1 MERVTVLPADT
12 YVVINKAIITNEVRK
27 TITMLYQPIIGY
39 SAVSLY
45 FTLLDDLD
53 KRELMSEDFTHY
65 HLMANMQLKLDD
77 IVRAREKLEGIG
89 LLKTYYKKGNVNNF
103 VYLIFSPLSPNE
115 FLNHPILNVVLYN
128 NLGKTEYDKLV
139 AYYKKP
145 TISFKDYTD
154 ITKRFNEVFDSV
166 SSGSYIS
173 NENIIDNEVGGIRLN
188 NILDFDLIISSIPS
202 ELVNQKCFNDETKEL
217 LNALACVYKID
228 SLNMQGL
235 IRSALNEKGMID
247 KLLIR
252 KLCRNFYQF
261 ENDGKL
267 PTLIYSKQPEY
278 LKKPIGDTSKK
289 AKMIYTFENVTPY
302 DFLRSAYNNAEPT
315 IRDLTLIEKLMV
327 DQQLKPGVVNVL
339 IDYVLKINNK
349 KLNKNYIETIAGQ
362 WKRLNIET
370 VEDAMKMCEKEHKKF
385 KKQLAKPITKEYK
398 VQGTPKKEIDTPN
411 WFDKELEKEELG
423 EDEKRELDDILKEFS
438 N

>member
-27 TITMLYQPIIGY
+27 LITMLYQPIIGY

-77 IVRAREKLEGIG
+77 IIKAREKLEGIG

-115 FLNHPILNVVLYN
+115 FLNHPILNIVLYN

-139 AYYKKP
+139 SYYKKP
-145 TISFKDYTD
+145 TISFKDYND

-166 SSGSYIS
+166 SSNSFGG
-173 NENIIDNEVGGIRLN
+173 NENIIDNEVGGIKLE
-188 NILDFDLIISSIPS
+188 NILDFNLIINSIPS
-202 ELVNQKCFNDETKEL
+202 ELINPKCFNEETKEL
-217 LNALACVYKID
+217 LNSLACVYKID

-235 IRSALNEKGMID
+235 IRNSLNEKGMID

-252 KLCRNFYQF
+252 KACRNFYQF

-267 PTLIYSKQPEY
+267 PTLVYSKQPEY
-278 LKKPIGDTSKK
+278 LKKPIGDSSKK

-349 KLNKNYIETIAGQ
+349 KLNKNYIEAIAGQ

-385 KKQLAKPITKEYK
+385 KKQIEKPIDKEYK
-398 VQGTPKKEIDTPN
+398 SRDIPKKEIKYTKLV
-411 WFDKELEKEELG
+411 W
-423 EDEKRELDDILKEFS
+423 
-438 N
+438 